1 MIVILAGLR
10 AVIGAVAGV
19 VAVVADAVQAGVTV
33 AVAGG
38 VRRAVTVAGIGA
50 DSGHAGSTR
59 VVDAAVEGEEDE
71 GAKGECVSTGQGRSV
86 WMHVG
91 ILNQAGGI
99 SLWGVTLPWE
109 EGHPWRS
116 GRFIDGEGG

>member
-1 MIVILAGLR
+1 MIVVLAGLR

-38 VRRAVTVAGIGA
+38 VRRAVAVARIDA
-50 DSGHAGSTR
+50 DGGHAGSAR
-59 VVDAAVEGEEDE
+59 VVDATGEGEEGE

-91 ILNQAGGI
+91 ILTQADGF

-116 GRFIDGEGG
+116 GRFIDEEGG